1 MIFRFPLKDVTIKVT
16 KQKKSVD
23 FPQYS
28 DNWNQITQNEFALDV
43 EGVAR
48 YYACNGNYIEVYP
61 YEGFNQQALEL
72 YMNGSVYGAILHQR
86 KIIPLHG
93 SCFIYGGKGIMVCGE
108 SGVGKSSLTA
118 AFCLEGSEFLTDD
131 VTPIVINNS
140 KPYIL
145 TLSDRIKLW
154 DDSIEQLNLSTD
166 GLLKIDLEN
175 EKFYFPVESE
185 KPDFFLLNQIFVL
198 EIHDKTAVEFQ
209 QIKGAEK
216 VTIIRNQIYRME
228 YLQGMPENESVFFE
242 YLVNISN
249 HVTITLVK
257 RPAKIPIQQLML
269 LLKKY
274 IA

>member
-23 FPQYS
+23 FPLYS
-28 DNWNQITQNEFALDV
+28 DDWNQITQNEFALDV

-61 YEGFNQQALEL
+61 YEGFNQQTLEL

-118 AFCLEGSEFLTDD
+118 AFCLGGSEFLTDD
-131 VTPIVINNS
+131 VTPIIINNS

-154 DDSIEQLNLSTD
+154 NDSLEQLNLSTD
-166 GLLKIDLEN
+166 GLLKIDFEN
-175 EKFYFPVESE
+175 EKFYLPVESE
-185 KPDFFLLNQIFVL
+185 KPDFFLLEKIFVL

-228 YLQGMPENESVFFE
+228 YLQGMPENESIFFE

-257 RPAKIPIQQLML
+257 RPAKIPIQQLMV

>member
-154 DDSIEQLNLSTD
+154 DDSIEQLNLSKE